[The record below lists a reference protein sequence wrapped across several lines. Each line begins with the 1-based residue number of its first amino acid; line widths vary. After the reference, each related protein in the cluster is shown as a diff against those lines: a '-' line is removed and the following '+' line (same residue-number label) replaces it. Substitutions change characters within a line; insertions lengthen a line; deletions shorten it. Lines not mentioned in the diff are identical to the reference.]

1 MNKQTDEYW
10 KKKHKFSKWKEVWI
24 IGGIALA
31 LVFAVWKV
39 FYTEDEQRVSVS
51 TTATEERIGQ
61 LLRSIDGV
69 GDAEVAIYETE
80 EGVQSVVVVC
90 DGANNLK
97 VVLSV
102 REAVASAVG
111 TQEKN
116 VKIYLKK
123 GD

>member
-1 MNKQTDEYW
+1 MNKQS
-10 KKKHKFSKWKEVWI
+10 KKLRFSRIKDVLI
-24 IGGIALA
+24 VGGLALA
-31 LVFAVWKV
+31 LLVAVWKV